1 MSRAREVSKIVATV
15 DSVENSIDNIG
26 NIDLSSTINTASAAA
41 VAYLIDGA
49 PEALNTLNE
58 LAAALNDNESFA
70 TTVTNEL
77 SSKLSISSAST
88 IYLPQTTAS
97 ATYLPQT
104 TASATYLPLTGGSVS
119 GNIRKPNNPSFL
131 AYLSS
136 QQSITAG
143 TWNKVNL
150 NTTRFNVGNHFNTST
165 SKFIAPITG
174 LYMSSY
180 NVNYGTATTG
190 YIYSSIKING
200 AFYHY
205 GSGLN
210 IGQWN
215 NDLTLGA
222 GQIVLLNQNDEVD
235 FWAYSGQANSLTS
248 GLERTNLAMYFLG

>member
-97 ATYLPQT
+97 ATYLP
-104 TASATYLPLTGGSVS
+104 LTGGSVS

-136 QQSITAG
+136 RQSITAG

-165 SKFIAPITG
+165 SKFIVPITG

-180 NVNYGTATTG
+180 NVNYDTATTG

-210 IGQWN
+210 IAQWN

-222 GQIVLLNQNDEVD
+222 GQIVSLNQNDEVE
-235 FWAYSGQANSLTS
+235 FWAYSGQANGLTS